1 MEEEAERQRERQI
14 QKIGRR
20 TMKFFRAL
28 HSYCN
33 YDFTQANCHWP
44 AQDYACQLSDRSW
57 EGIHGVVFLPSKL
70 SAIYGLCGKETCFL

>member
-57 EGIHGVVFLPSKL
+57 EGIYGVVFLPS
-70 SAIYGLCGKETCFL
+70 F